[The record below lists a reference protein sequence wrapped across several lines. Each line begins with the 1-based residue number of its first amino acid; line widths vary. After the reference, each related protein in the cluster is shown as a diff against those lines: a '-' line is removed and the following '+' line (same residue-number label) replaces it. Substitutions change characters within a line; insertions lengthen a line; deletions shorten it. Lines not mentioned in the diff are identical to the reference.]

1 MNASKPI
8 KPASIATTLA
18 DSIERQIK
26 EGAFKPG
33 DKLPSLRELAQL
45 HGYAKNTVVASFETL
60 VSRGLVEPRRGAGY
74 FVRALP
80 KAKVPEDEAG
90 SLGRAMDIVWLMR
103 EQLKTEPDA
112 LAVGDGFP
120 PVDWLSEARLD
131 KYHHKVVRTGL
142 GALFRYGSRFGYM
155 PLREHLV
162 RKLADFGIGVE
173 PRQIVLT
180 HGANEAMDIV
190 IRYFVPPGATVL
202 VDDPGYY
209 PLFGKLKLASARI
222 VGVPRLADG
231 PDLEAL
237 EQLLVTLKPRL
248 FFTQSVAHNP
258 TGSDLTSAKAF
269 RVLQLAQKCDLMVVE
284 NDPLADFKPT
294 SAPRLSAL
302 DQLERTI
309 YIGSFSK
316 SFSAA
321 LRVGFIAC
329 GADLASDLAD
339 LKALIHVSSSEYC
352 ERTVDV
358 ILSEGHYQRHL
369 NMLRDRLGAATQRA
383 VKLFES
389 VGAEIFARTPH
400 SLYLWAA
407 LPGVPDS
414 LKMAQDLLPQ
424 KIVLAPGRIFAVEP
438 SAISPWSRFNVGA
451 VGDPRFANALR
462 VALRRVGP
470 RQTAVDDHRHGRP
483 FPALHGRPLGGGER

>member
-1 MNASKPI
+1 MKAT
-8 KPASIATTLA
+8 KPASVTQALA
-18 DSIERQIK
+18 DSIDRQIRD
-26 EGAFKPG
+26 GAFKAG

-45 HGYAKNTVVASFETL
+45 HGYAKNTIVAAFEML
-60 VSRGLVEPRRGAGY
+60 VARGLIEPRRGSGY
-74 FVRALP
+74 FVREQTRP
-80 KAKVPEDEAG
+80 HAKEEDAG

-103 EQLKTEPDA
+103 EQLKSEPGA

-120 PVDWLSEARLD
+120 PVEWLADMRLD

-142 GALFRYGSRFGYM
+142 GALFRYGNRFGYE
-155 PLREHLV
+155 PLRNHLV
-162 RKLADFGIGVE
+162 RKLADLGIGTE

-190 IRYFVPPGATVL
+190 IRYFVPPGAPVL

-209 PLFGKLKLASARI
+209 PLFGKLKLAGAHI

-237 EQLLVTLKPRL
+237 EQLLIAHRPRL

-258 TGSDLTSAKAF
+258 TGSDLTAAKAF
-269 RVLQLAQKCDLMVVE
+269 RVLQLAQKYDLMIVE

-294 SAPRLSAL
+294 SASRLSSL

-316 SFSAA
+316 SLSAA

-329 GADLASDLAD
+329 GADLASDIAD
-339 LKALIHVSSSEYC
+339 LKALIHVSSSEYS

-358 ILSEGHYQRHL
+358 ILSEGHYQRHIQR
-369 NMLRDRLGAATQRA
+369 LRERLAAATDSALQIFHA
-383 VKLFES
+383 
-389 VGAEIFARTPH
+389 VGAEVFTRNPQ
-400 SLYLWAA
+400 SLYQWVA

-414 LKMAQDLLPQ
+414 LAFAQEMLPR
-424 KIVLAPGRIFAVEP
+424 KIVMAPGRIFSVDFAAT
-438 SAISPWSRFNVGA
+438 SRWSRFNVGA
-451 VGDPRFANALR
+451 VTDPRFAKALR
-462 VALRRVGP
+462 KALVQASEAAGRRP
-470 RQTAVDDHRHGRP
+470 
-483 FPALHGRPLGGGER
+483 

>member
-1 MNASKPI
+1 MTIPRKSTSLP
-8 KPASIATTLA
+8 TQLA
-18 DSIERQIK
+18 DGITRQIAD
-26 EGAFKPG
+26 GAYQAG
-33 DKLPSLRELAQL
+33 DKLPSLRELAEL
-45 HGYAKNTVVASFETL
+45 HNYAKNTVVAAFEIL

-74 FVRALP
+74 FVVERRT
-80 KAKVPEDEAG
+80 AKPTDEETAG

-103 EQLKTEPDA
+103 EQLKTEPGA

-120 PVDWLSEARLD
+120 PVEWLADVRLD
-131 KYHHKVVRTGL
+131 KYQQKVVRTGL
-142 GALFRYGSRFGYM
+142 GALFRYGSRFGYA

-162 RKLADFGIGVE
+162 RKLADFGIGAQ

-190 IRYFVPPGATVL
+190 IRYFVPPGGKVL
-202 VDDPGYY
+202 VDEPGYY
-209 PLFGKLKLASARI
+209 PLFGKLKLASAE
-222 VGVPRLADG
+222 VFGVPRQPDG

-237 EQLLVTLKPRL
+237 EQLLITQRPRI
-248 FFTQSVAHNP
+248 FFTQSLAQNP
-258 TGSDLTSAKAF
+258 TGSDLSAAKAF
-269 RVLQLAQKCDLMVVE
+269 RVLQLAQKYNLLIVE
-284 NDPLADFKPT
+284 NDPLADFKPMA
-294 SAPRLSAL
+294 APRLSSL

-358 ILSEGHYQRHL
+358 MLSEGHYQRHL
-369 NMLRDRLGAATQRA
+369 NRLHTRLGQATERA

-389 VGAEIFARTPH
+389 VGAEIFVKSPH
-400 SLYLWAA
+400 TLYLWAA
-407 LPGVPDS
+407 LPGVADS
-414 LKMAQDLLPQ
+414 LAMAQALLPQ
-424 KIVLAPGRIFAVEP
+424 KIVMAPGRVFAID
-438 SAISPWSRFNVGA
+438 SNAISPWARYNVGA
-451 VGDPRFANALR
+451 VADPRFAPALR
-462 VALRRVGP
+462 QVLAGWR
-470 RQTAVDDHRHGRP
+470 
-483 FPALHGRPLGGGER
+483 

>member
-1 MNASKPI
+1 M
-8 KPASIATTLA
+8 TTSTPTTLAAGLA
-18 DSIERQIK
+18 DSISRQIQD
-26 EGAFKPG
+26 GAFKAG
-33 DKLPSLRELAQL
+33 EKLPSLRELAQL
-45 HGYAKNTVVASFETL
+45 HGYAKNTVVAAFELL
-60 VSRGLVEPRRGAGY
+60 VTRGLIEPKRGSGY
-74 FVRALP
+74 FVRQLQKSATND
-80 KAKVPEDEAG
+80 EEAG

-120 PVDWLSEARLD
+120 PVEWLSDARLD
-131 KYHHKVVRTGL
+131 KYHQKVVRTGL

-155 PLREHLV
+155 PLRQHLV
-162 RKLADFGIGVE
+162 RKMADLSVAAE

-190 IRYFVPPGATVL
+190 IRYFVPPGAAVL

-209 PLFGKLKLASARI
+209 PLFGKLKLAGAKI
-222 VGVPRLADG
+222 IGVPRLPDG

-237 EQLLVTLKPRL
+237 EQLLAVHKPRL
-248 FFTQSVAHNP
+248 FFTQSVAQNP
-258 TGSDLTSAKAF
+258 TGSDITAAKAF
-269 RVLQLAQKCDLMVVE
+269 RVLKLAQAHDLMIVE

-294 SAPRLSAL
+294 SSPRLASL

-321 LRVGFIAC
+321 LRVGYIAC

-369 NMLRDRLGAATQRA
+369 TKLRSRLSSATENALQLFDSLGAEVFSRNAQ
-383 VKLFES
+383 
-389 VGAEIFARTPH
+389 
-400 SLYLWAA
+400 SLYVWAA
-407 LPGVPDS
+407 LPGVEDS
-414 LKMAQDLLPQ
+414 LKLAKELLPK
-424 KIVLAPGRIFAVEP
+424 KIVLAPGRVFSVD
-438 SAISPWSRFNVGA
+438 SHAINKWSRFNVGA
-451 VGDPRFANALR
+451 VADPRFIKAIRATLKHFEH
-462 VALRRVGP
+462 LKG
-470 RQTAVDDHRHGRP
+470 
-483 FPALHGRPLGGGER
+483 